1 MKITWFGT
9 ASVALDDGSTKLLLD
24 PFTRMNRRLPKVTV
38 KDFTG
43 FDHMLL
49 SHGHFDHIVDVPAIL
64 REDKN
69 VDVYCTKTPLRTLI
83 SRGADGTRLNL
94 VAPGDSFD
102 LGSFHITVH
111 AGRHIDFDMPYIASV
126 LPGCVIRFP
135 QTFRLLYYIK
145 KLPENGEIVLYE
157 IRSGEE
163 LVLVMGSYGVA
174 ENETYPAGADLL
186 VFPFSGNTSI
196 AGMAGDTLK
205 TLRPKRLLFTHFDDS
220 FPPLTKRMDVEGY
233 QEKLKRDFPEMETI
247 VPTEKE
253 TYEF

>member
-9 ASVALDDGSTKLLLD
+9 ASVALDDGTTKLLLD

-94 VAPGDSFD
+94 VAPEDSFD

-111 AGRHIDFDMPYIASV
+111 AGRHIDFDMPYITSV

-157 IRSGEE
+157 IRSGEK